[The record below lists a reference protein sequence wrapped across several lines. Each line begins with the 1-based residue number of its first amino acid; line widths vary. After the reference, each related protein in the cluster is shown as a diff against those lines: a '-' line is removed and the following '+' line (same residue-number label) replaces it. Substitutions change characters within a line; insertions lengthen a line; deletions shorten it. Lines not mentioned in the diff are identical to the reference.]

1 MGYSS
6 EYPTI
11 VYPLITHDMKKMQT
25 ECEKKLQHITDTIFA
40 DIIDSEKYVPVIRMS
55 VYGATGNAKAI
66 PTYRVYPFSIP
77 KKYVTIDPNGKKYHS
92 SGVMTKRGQVLLSA
106 DGKRYLNTQSNATS
120 YCEETEWLEVFTEKH
135 LKELIKREVTTFF
148 V

>member
-1 MGYSS
+1 
-6 EYPTI
+6 
-11 VYPLITHDMKKMQT
+11 MKKMQM

-40 DIIDSEKYVPVIRMS
+40 DIIDSEEYVPVIRMS
-55 VYGATGNAKAI
+55 VYGVTGNAKAK
-66 PTYRVYPFSIP
+66 PVYRAYPFSIP

-120 YCEETEWLEVFTEKH
+120 YDDETEWLEVFTEKH
-135 LKELIKREVTTFF
+135 LKELINREVTSTFF

>member
-1 MGYSS
+1 
-6 EYPTI
+6 
-11 VYPLITHDMKKMQT
+11 MKKLQT

-40 DIIDSEKYVPVIRMS
+40 DIIDSENYVPVIRMA
-55 VYGATGNAKAI
+55 VYGTTGNAKAI
-66 PTYRVYPFSIP
+66 PTYRVYPFSIH

>member
-1 MGYSS
+1 
-6 EYPTI
+6 
-11 VYPLITHDMKKMQT
+11 MKKLQT

-40 DIIDSEKYVPVIRMS
+40 DIIDSENYVPVIRMA
-55 VYGATGNAKAI
+55 VYGVTGNAKAK
-66 PTYRVYPFSIP
+66 PVYMAYPFSIP

-120 YCEETEWLEVFTEKH
+120 YDDETEWLEVFTEKH
-135 LKELIKREVTTFF
+135 LKELINREVTSTFF

>member
-1 MGYSS
+1 
-6 EYPTI
+6 
-11 VYPLITHDMKKMQT
+11 MKKLQT

-40 DIIDSEKYVPVIRMS
+40 DIIDSENYVPVTRMA
-55 VYGATGNAKAI
+55 VYGVTGNAKAI

-92 SGVMTKRGQVLLSA
+92 SGVMTKRGQVLLTA
-106 DGKRYLNTQSNATS
+106 DGKKYLNTQSNATS
-120 YCEETEWLEVFTEKH
+120 YDDETEWLEVFTEKH
-135 LKELIKREVTTFF
+135 LKELINREVTSTFF